1 MITHTLQQGS
11 DSWHAYRQQM
21 CNASDAPAM
30 LGLSSYKTRDQ
41 LIAERA
47 TGTIPEVD
55 AATQRRFDEGHRF
68 EALARPLAENIIG
81 QELYPVTGSL
91 EGTNLSASF
100 DGLTLLED
108 IGFEH
113 KRMNQRLQ
121 AALSVPGC
129 TGADLPLEYQIQME
143 QQCLVSGC
151 EKILFMASNW
161 DGDALIEALYC
172 WYTPN
177 LELRAKIVAGWEQF
191 HQDVAAW
198 KPPVTATSIVG
209 QSREALPA
217 LLIHVTGAVTASNLD
232 EFKHQAMAAIASV
245 NTQLESDQDFA
256 NAELDVKWCSD
267 AEARISAA
275 KQHALAQTASID
287 ALFRAMDEIAESVRA
302 KRLLLE
308 KSVKTRKEEIKAS
321 ITLEGVAALR
331 AHIASLN
338 ARLGQNLMPTIH
350 ADFAGAI
357 KGKRTLASL
366 RDAVNTTLAHAKIEA
381 SAAAD
386 RIEMNVRSLGE
397 WAHLFPDLAS
407 VANKPA
413 EDFANLLAAR
423 IAQHQKAEAD
433 RQAAAA
439 VKAQPVAQSIQ
450 APPVENVWSKPLPW
464 EEGATNV
471 VPLQRSNPTLKLG
484 QIGDRLGFSLT
495 ADFLKGLGFAPAA
508 TERASKL
515 YHEADFPLILAAL
528 VRHIEAIQVKAA
540 A

>member
-1 MITHTLQQGS
+1 MISHTLQQGS
-11 DSWHAYRQQM
+11 PEWHAYRREM

-47 TGTIPEVD
+47 TGVTPDVD

-91 EGTNLSASF
+91 DGTNLSASF

-108 IGFEH
+108 IAFEH

-129 TGADLPLEYQIQME
+129 TGADLPVEYQIQME

-161 DGDALIEALYC
+161 DGDTLIEELHC

-177 LELRAKIVAGWEQF
+177 HELRAKIVAGWEQF
-191 HQDVAAW
+191 QKDVAAW
-198 KPPVTATSIVG
+198 QPPATAAPAVG

-217 LLIHVTGAVTASNLD
+217 LLIQVTGSVTASNLD
-232 EFKHQAMAAIASV
+232 DFKHQAMTAIASV

-256 NAELDVKWCSD
+256 DAELDVKWCSE
-267 AEARISAA
+267 AESRISAA

-287 ALFRAMDEIAESVRA
+287 ALFRNLDEIAECLRT
-302 KRLLLE
+302 KRLQLE
-308 KSVKTRKEEIKAS
+308 KSVKTRKEEIKAG
-321 ITLEGVAALR
+321 ITLNGVAALR
-331 AHIASLN
+331 EHIVGLN
-338 ARLGQNLMPTIH
+338 KRIGQNLMPAIH
-350 ADFAGAI
+350 ADFTGAV

-366 RDAVNTTLAHAKIEA
+366 QDAVNTTLAHAKIEA
-381 SAAAD
+381 SAVAD
-386 RIEMNVRSLGE
+386 RIELNVRSLGE

-433 RQAAAA
+433 RKAAQTAEQAA
-439 VKAQPVAQSIQ
+439 QR
-450 APPVENVWSKPLPW
+450 PPVENAWSKPLPW

-471 VPLQRSNPTLKLG
+471 APLRSAPTLKLG
-484 QIGDRLGFSLT
+484 QIGERLGFSLT

-508 TERASKL
+508 TDRASKL
-515 YHEADFPLILAAL
+515 YHMADFPMILAAL
-528 VRHIEAIQVKAA
+528 VRHIEAIQIQAA